1 MPPVRKRKFRAT
13 NNYGGARTRPADDTV
28 YRRAS
33 EIMEATES
41 RPEMVECGVRGSECG
56 DPIVD
61 CGVRSAECG
70 PRL

>member
-41 RPEMVECGVRGSECG
+41 RPVMVECGVRG
-56 DPIVD
+56 
-61 CGVRSAECG
+61 AEG
-70 PRL
+70 G